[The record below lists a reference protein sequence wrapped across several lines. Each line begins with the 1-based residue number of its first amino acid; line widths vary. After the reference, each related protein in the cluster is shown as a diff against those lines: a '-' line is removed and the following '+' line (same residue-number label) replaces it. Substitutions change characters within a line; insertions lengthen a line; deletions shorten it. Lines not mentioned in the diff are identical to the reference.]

1 MAREFSVT
9 TLSNIQKGT
18 MSAGAKAFI
27 HEDLVSIGENQQQL
41 WYGRKLTPNPS
52 VLIKYQD
59 CTRSTF
65 FRRYTMS
72 YMYYASSS
80 ISSISPVFSS
90 KDLTFQRPRSG
101 SNRTAPRSGSAAGSP
116 LPRKAR
122 RSSEPGGSSS
132 VQISLERNKVLTY
145 TKDEVV
151 ARMVIPGSRPAT
163 PKGDNHAKETFYVLS
178 FRKFPRAVSPNIRSA
193 VDPAEGSSVT
203 TLVLNDMRVDLKRD
217 SVCGVLSFWTAPWVV
232 LGVDKPASI
241 PIAVNVAPNTRID
254 IVAKLRPAIKEG
266 VGDSTPRKPASGGGR
281 ALMKMMGGPSV
292 ERPCS
297 VDIGWDLYDF
307 ELPCG
312 AGSPFAAAMERLG
325 QDATQ
330 ELNSRNAL
338 TNTYKIISSPLA
350 GGAKAASSA
359 DNAVKWQVTLRFCAS
374 VNDERDQLQSAEW
387 GVTAQMAK
395 VIYTKPLKAGK
406 RSDESGSDSEIVNRR
421 GSDPSHKTGGSHNS
435 ISSDVQTRVIELANR
450 ASNVQLPIGSPRVAS
465 PMVSAADLE
474 AATESPMPSKASDSD
489 EQRMAALTAM
499 LKDSFPNGKA
509 TAQDDDEEDDAG
521 DASSGEESVD
531 VEEEKSPR
539 RRIQKPVSTF
549 YQSTYTFT
557 PSFSTA
563 STLQTAALARRM
575 HR

>member
-1 MAREFSVT
+1 MRR
-9 TLSNIQKGT
+9 N
-18 MSAGAKAFI
+18 
-27 HEDLVSIGENQQQL
+27 
-41 WYGRKLTPNPS
+41 
-52 VLIKYQD
+52 
-59 CTRSTF
+59 F
-65 FRRYTMS
+65 FRLCTMS
-72 YMYYASSS
+72 YIYYASSS

-90 KDLTFQRPRSG
+90 KDLTFKRPRSG
-101 SNRTAPRSGSAAGSP
+101 SNRAAPRSGAAAGSP

-122 RSSEPGGSSS
+122 RSSEPG
-132 VQISLERNKVLTY
+132 
-145 TKDEVV
+145 DEVV
-151 ARMVIPGSRPAT
+151 ARMVFPGSRPAT
-163 PKGDNHAKETFYVLS
+163 PKGDNNAKETFYVLS
-178 FRKFPRAVSPNIRSA
+178 FRKFPRAVSPNIRGA
-193 VDPAEGSSVT
+193 VDPAEGSSAT
-203 TLVLNDMRVDLKRD
+203 TLVLNDMQVDLKRD
-217 SVCGVLSFWTAPWVV
+217 SVSGVLSYWTAPWVV

-254 IVAKLRPAIKEG
+254 IVAKLRPAVKEG
-266 VGDSTPRKPASGGGR
+266 VGDSTPRKRVSGGGR
-281 ALMKMMGGPSV
+281 ALMMMMGPAPA
-292 ERPCS
+292 ERPGS

-312 AGSPFAAAMERLG
+312 TGSPFAAAMERLG

-350 GGAKAASSA
+350 GGAKAASST

-374 VNDERDQLQSAEW
+374 VNDERDQVQSAEW
-387 GVTAQMAK
+387 AVTAQMAK
-395 VIYTKPLKAGK
+395 VLYTKPLKSGK
-406 RSDESGSDSEIVNRR
+406 RSDESGSDSEIANRR
-421 GSDPSHKTGGSHNS
+421 GSDPSHRTAGSNNS

-450 ASNVQLPIGSPRVAS
+450 ASSVQLPIGSPRVAS
-465 PMVSAADLE
+465 PMVSAADLG
-474 AATESPMPSKASDSD
+474 AVTESASMPPSTS
-489 EQRMAALTAM
+489 EPNEVRMAELTAM

-509 TAQDDDEEDDAG
+509 TAQDDDGEDDAG

-531 VEEEKSPR
+531 VEEESPR
-539 RRIQKPVSTF
+539 PRIKKPVSTF